1 MCVIYIYIY
10 IIEQYYIYYI
20 YILASQFLVSR
31 VYTEAKMILFKAAE
45 ESGRLELVQMLFLP

>member
-1 MCVIYIYIY
+1 MCVIYIYI
-10 IIEQYYIYYI
+10 IKQYYIYNI